1 MDMKKELEELL
12 SKYNVQQG
20 KIPLMG
26 TVAFDNPGNTHHIYP
41 VSITEK
47 DLVVFY
53 VYNNEINVAS
63 SFTQNTIA
71 SGDNPI
77 SLDTAKIILEA
88 GLGGLIPLEVSSSN
102 KDQNSWGVEVY
113 PTKDKE

>member
-20 KIPLMG
+20 KISLMD
-26 TVAFDNPGNTHHIYP
+26 TVAKYNSGSTDYIYP
-41 VSITEK
+41 VSVTKK

-88 GLGGLIPLEVSSSN
+88 GLGGLMPLDTI
-102 KDQNSWGVEVY
+102 K
-113 PTKDKE
+113 

>member
-20 KIPLMG
+20 KISLMD
-26 TVAFDNPGNTHHIYP
+26 TVAKDNSGSTDYIYP
-41 VSITEK
+41 VSVTKK

-88 GLGGLIPLEVSSSN
+88 GLGGLMPLDTI
-102 KDQNSWGVEVY
+102 K
-113 PTKDKE
+113 

>member
-12 SKYNVQQG
+12 SKYNVEQG
-20 KIPLMG
+20 KLPLKD
-26 TVAFDNPGNTHHIYP
+26 TVAKDNPGNTDYIY
-41 VSITEK
+41 
-47 DLVVFY
+47 LVTLSTKEVIVFY

-77 SLDTAKIILEA
+77 SLDTAEIILKT
-88 GLGGLIPLEVSSSN
+88 GLNGLVDLSVSL
-102 KDQNSWGVEVY
+102 GA
-113 PTKDKE
+113 

>member
-20 KIPLMG
+20 KIPLAG
-26 TVAFDNPGNTHHIYP
+26 TVAKDNTGGTDYIYP
-41 VSITEK
+41 VSVTEK

-77 SLDTAKIILEA
+77 SLETSKIILEA
-88 GLGGLIPLEVSSSN
+88 GLGGLIPLSISSN

-113 PTKDKE
+113 PTKDEE